1 MALDMLSRLYA
12 LKDLEVDGESGRAKA
27 FLQPRYGGGGAALGC
42 PPMDAAESQQVQ
54 HDGQQHNEETGQEQ
68 VVVVEKGE
76 VVPPVRVRSFQTL
89 LLDVSERG
97 GKKTHPY

>member
-1 MALDMLSRLYA
+1 MLSRLYA
-12 LKDLEVDGESGRAKA
+12 PKDLEVDGESGRAKA
-27 FLQPRYGGGGAALGC
+27 FLQPRHRGGGAALGC

-54 HDGQQHNEETGQEQ
+54 HDRQQHNEETGQEQ

-76 VVPPVRVRSFQTL
+76 AVPPVRVRSFQTL

-97 GKKTHPY
+97 GKNTPTLNWL